1 MTLNEVHQTGKR
13 ERVRD
18 RERPGPSENQATV
31 DEENVFSKL
40 DFELICFII
49 HAGHPC
55 LRILRDVN
63 ILLGFY
69 SGILKLGTKKELVIL

>member
-1 MTLNEVHQTGKR
+1 M
-13 ERVRD
+13 RD

-31 DEENVFSKL
+31 DEGNGSSKL

-49 HAGHPC
+49 HAGHPR
-55 LRILRDVN
+55 LRIFRDVN

-69 SGILKLGTKKELVIL
+69 SVILKLGTKKELVIL